1 MDISKALCRHRDYVL
16 SVVSGKATDSQIE
29 SSISRSWQRCVADFG
44 LDPGE
49 PRKLKIVDAAV
60 LREHRDRIGNLMPIA
75 EAEMANLY
83 QQVAGSG
90 HSVMLTDPAGVVL
103 SHIGDP
109 TSDENLQASGL
120 CEGAIW
126 SEEEQGT
133 NGMGTCVV
141 EKRPLI
147 VHHSDHFLSS
157 NLALTCTAA
166 PILDPAGKLLA
177 VLDASSRSI
186 QAQQHTL
193 ALVNMSAKTV
203 ENRLF
208 LSMFKNH
215 FMMRFHS
222 RPEFVN
228 TLGEGLIVFRSD
240 GTILAA
246 NRNAL
251 FQLDYETSEE
261 ICQLKIDDVFE
272 TTLPALLTQPKNG
285 FLQAAPI
292 YTTKHSRRFF
302 AMVQLPESA
311 LTKANSFESPNA
323 FTPEARPAARTTVN
337 GDLDTLE
344 FGDAHMAKNVR
355 IARRVLDRDIPILL
369 AGESGTG
376 KGVFAKAM
384 HMISNRAEKP
394 FVAINCASIPES
406 LIESE
411 LFGYKAGAFTGAS
424 RHGSP
429 GKIVQ
434 ADGGT
439 LFLDEIG
446 DMPLSLQARLLRV
459 LEEKEV
465 VPLGGH
471 VPVTVD
477 LRVISATHQDL
488 PQMVTEGRFREDLY
502 YRLQGIRITLPPLRE
517 RTDKYNLIRYLIE
530 IESRETGPVQVDEE
544 VFERLNSYYWPGN
557 IRQLRNVLRTMLA
570 LRDSHRITVNDLVHD
585 LFGEARL
592 SKEAEPAEEAPTTA
606 AAQDPL
612 RNAERDALLREL
624 ELRRWNISS
633 VAKRLNLSRNTLYR
647 KMKRCNITPPR

>member
-1 MDISKALCRHRDYVL
+1 M
-16 SVVSGKATDSQIE
+16 SVVSGKAQESDVP
-29 SSISRSWQRCVADFG
+29 SSISRSWRRCFRDFG

-49 PRKLKIVDAAV
+49 SREPAIVEASE
-60 LREHRDRIGNLMPIA
+60 LRERRARIGNMLPIA
-75 EAEMANLY
+75 EVEMADLY
-83 QQVAGSG
+83 HQVAGSG
-90 HSVMLTDPAGVVL
+90 HAVMLTDPDGVVL

-109 TSDENLQASGL
+109 GSDETRLASGL

-126 SEEEQGT
+126 SEQAQGT
-133 NGMGTCVV
+133 NGMGTCAV
-141 EKRPLI
+141 EKIPLV

-157 NLALTCTAA
+157 NVPLTCTAA
-166 PILDPAGKLLA
+166 PILDSAGNLLA

-186 QAQQHTL
+186 QAQQHTM

-203 ENRLF
+203 ENRIF
-208 LSMFKNH
+208 LCMFKNQ

-222 RPEFVN
+222 RPEFLN
-228 TLGEGLIVFRSD
+228 TLGEGLLVFRSD

-251 FQLDYETSEE
+251 FQLDYESAEE
-261 ICQLKIDDVFE
+261 LCKLKMEEVFDS
-272 TTLPALLTQPKNG
+272 TATALLSPPKSG
-285 FLQAAPI
+285 SLHATPI

-302 AMVQLPESA
+302 SIIQLPESA
-311 LTKANSFESPNA
+311 LTKVGGFSPRSDSA
-323 FTPEARPAARTTVN
+323 SREKPVALRPAGHAA
-337 GDLDTLE
+337 GSGLDTLE
-344 FGDAHMAKNVR
+344 FGDAQMAKNVR

-384 HMISNRAEKP
+384 HTVSERAEKP

-411 LFGYKAGAFTGAS
+411 LFGYKPGAFTGAS

-465 VPLGGH
+465 VPLGGQ

-488 PQMVTEGRFREDLY
+488 LQMVAEGQFREDLY

-517 RTDKYNLIRYLIE
+517 RTDKHNLIKFLIE
-530 IESRETGPVQVDEE
+530 IESSEEVQVDEE
-544 VFERLNSYYWPGN
+544 VIDHLNAYFWPGN

-570 LRDSHRITVNDLVHD
+570 LSDSRRISVNDLVCD
-585 LFGEARL
+585 LFGENHL
-592 SKEAEPAEEAPTTA
+592 NQQDNPDTA
-606 AAQDPL
+606 ASTEQAPSCADNPL
-612 RNAERDALLREL
+612 RSAERDALLREL
-624 ELRRWNISS
+624 ELRRWNISK

-647 KMKRCNITPPR
+647 KMKRCNIVPPR